1 MPSRLA
7 ACAALVVVLAAALPA
22 QAADRLTLDDAFA
35 RVVAPKSSGSPDQP
49 LPHPDLRLS
58 DVRGDIL
65 SAERELAGQRPAL
78 VAGAELENVLGS
90 NDYRG
95 LDRAELSLT
104 LASVLERGG
113 KRDARRALAQ
123 SRIDALGM
131 ERETTRLD
139 LLAET
144 ARRYLSVAAG
154 TPLLQIADDD
164 IAQRRRTVA
173 AAQRRLDAGASPES
187 VALTAQAALARA
199 ELERRRATQARDA
212 ARQHLAALW
221 GEREPDFELA
231 SASLLALPDIADFD
245 VLAELLLRTPEL
257 LRFADQRRIGE
268 ARLQLARAQA
278 APDLQWQVGVRMFNE
293 KTDAADNDV
302 ALLGGVSLPL
312 ASRSRAQP
320 LVRAAE
326 AELVV
331 TEVEREAQGMA
342 LYSTLVEA
350 HGRYRVAQ
358 LEVLR
363 LRDDVL
369 PKLARA
375 QRAAEHA
382 FGAGAISYLELSQL
396 QSDVTDARRQQ
407 LEAALS
413 AQRALIEIQRL
424 TGEPLVV
431 ATAHARGQTP

>member
-1 MPSRLA
+1 MYSRLA
-7 ACAALVVVLAAALPA
+7 ARAALVVVLAAALPA
-22 QAADRLTLDDAFA
+22 QAGERLTLDDAFA
-35 RVVAPKSSGSPDQP
+35 RVVGTASLP
-49 LPHPDLRLS
+49 PHPELRLGGA
-58 DVRGDIL
+58 RGDVL
-65 SAERELAGQRPAL
+65 AAELEVAAQRPAL

-90 NDYRG
+90 NTYRG
-95 LDRAELSLT
+95 IDRAELTLT

-123 SRIDALGM
+123 SRIDALGI
-131 ERETTRLD
+131 EREASRLD

-144 ARRYLSVAAG
+144 ARRYLAVVAAG
-154 TPLLQIADDD
+154 PQLAIADED
-164 IAQRRRTVA
+164 IAQRRRTVV

-187 VALTAQAALARA
+187 VVLTAQAALARA
-199 ELERRRATQARDA
+199 ELERRRTAQQQAA

-221 GEREPDFELA
+221 GEREPDFEPAGANVLD
-231 SASLLALPDIADFD
+231 LPEIADFGE
-245 VLAELLLRTPEL
+245 LAQLLQRTPEL
-257 LRFADQRRIGE
+257 ARFADQRRIGE

-278 APDLQWQVGVRMFNE
+278 TPDLEWQLGVRGFKE
-293 KTDAADNDV
+293 DSDI
-302 ALLGGVSLPL
+302 ALIGGLSLPL
-312 ASRSRAQP
+312 ASGRRAQP
-320 LVRAAE
+320 QIRAAQ
-326 AELVV
+326 AELAV
-331 TEVEREAQGMA
+331 TEVEQEAQGLA

-375 QRAAEHA
+375 QAAAERA
-382 FGAGAISYLELSQL
+382 FGAGAISYLEIAQL
-396 QSDVTDARRQQ
+396 QSETTSARREQ
-407 LEAALS
+407 LDAALS

-431 ATAHARGQTP
+431 AAAPAQGQPLP